1 MFNLQPDIV
10 IETQAGPIVLDTKW
24 KELNHEDGRK
34 LGVTQTDVY
43 QILMYGQAY
52 NAERLVLLYPWRSGL
67 EKGINRR
74 WQVVVSANR
83 RLDIATVDVGN
94 PLRVVTALRKI
105 VRAEGEVLG
114 DE

>member
-24 KELNHEDGRK
+24 KELDHEDGRK

-67 EKGINRR
+67 EEGINRC
-74 WQVVVSANR
+74 WQVVSANR

-94 PLRVVTALRKI
+94 PSRVVTALRKI
-105 VRAEGEVLG
+105 VRVEGEALG
-114 DE
+114 KGV